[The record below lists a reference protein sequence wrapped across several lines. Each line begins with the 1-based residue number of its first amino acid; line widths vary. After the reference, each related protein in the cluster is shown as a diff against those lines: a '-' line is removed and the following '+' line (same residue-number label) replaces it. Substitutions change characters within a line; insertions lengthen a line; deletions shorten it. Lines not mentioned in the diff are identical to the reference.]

1 MGPSFTA
8 LTRVRLEPDDA
19 LLVSSVIQTRSMTR
33 IFLTVVIVIACCLTA
48 WTPVGVAAGEPHVS
62 CVVDPDPPVYYQV
75 KLVTTRKVRG
85 ARLAKGFGDVTYA
98 ASPFGVSISKRGTY
112 VYNIDIQMS
121 NLKLDEGMSL
131 AAWVT
136 TPQIDQIKAL
146 GRLDDNL
153 TIRGKTDWNKFLLV
167 ITLEPAAGELGPKWR
182 GPVVSR
188 GMSRSGLMHTMA
200 GHGPFETEPC
210 AVYGY

>member
-1 MGPSFTA
+1 MA
-8 LTRVRLEPDDA
+8 RLILPILI
-19 LLVSSVIQTRSMTR
+19 LL
-33 IFLTVVIVIACCLTA
+33 ACCLAA
-48 WTPVGVAAGEPHVS
+48 WSPLDRAGEKPAIT
-62 CVVDPDPPVYYQV
+62 CLVDPDPPVYYQV
-75 KLVTTRKVRG
+75 ELVTTRKVRG

-98 ASPFGVSISKRGTY
+98 ASPFGVSISKTGTY

-146 GRLDDNL
+146 GRLDENL

-200 GHGPFETEPC
+200 GHGPFEIEPC